1 MSYNVQPL
9 RTQQEIND
17 FLFCLR
23 RNKNANRDVFLFL
36 IGINSGLRMSDI
48 VKLQKKDI
56 ISSKNP
62 RIVEKKTGKTRI
74 LYLSSLQDLIQD
86 YTKDLEPEDYLFPS
100 TKGNHLKVNT
110 VYQMFQK
117 VAKLLGRD
125 DIGTHTLRKTF
136 GYHYYKKTKDVA
148 TLMEIFG
155 HSSEKITKRYIGI
168 NEDEISETLLNFR
181 LGFWLY
187 YPKTWSDSRTI
198 APRWAFIIFIAN
210 KISAADIER
219 TNPDKRI

>member
-1 MSYNVQPL
+1 MKSGIRFVKGARFSMPYNVQPL
-9 RTQQEIND
+9 RSQQEIND

-23 RNKNANRDVFLFL
+23 RNKNAERDVFLFL

-48 VKLQKKDI
+48 VKLKKQDL

-74 LYLSSLQDLIQD
+74 LYLSSLQDLIQE
-86 YTKDLEPEDYLFPS
+86 YTKDLAADDYLFPS
-100 TKGNHLKVNT
+100 TKGGHVEVNT

-181 LGFWLY
+181 LGF
-187 YPKTWSDSRTI
+187 
-198 APRWAFIIFIAN
+198 
-210 KISAADIER
+210 
-219 TNPDKRI
+219 

>member
-1 MSYNVQPL
+1 MRGETSSMSYNVQPL

-23 RNKNANRDVFLFL
+23 RNKNAKRDVFLFL

-48 VKLQKKDI
+48 VKLKKKDV

-62 RIVEKKTGKTRI
+62 RIVEQKTGKTRI
-74 LYLSSLQDLIQD
+74 LYLSSLQELIQD

-100 TKGNHLKVNT
+100 TKGGHVEVNT

-136 GYHYYKKTKDVA
+136 GYHYYKKTKDVD

-181 LGFWLY
+181 LGF
-187 YPKTWSDSRTI
+187 
-198 APRWAFIIFIAN
+198 
-210 KISAADIER
+210 
-219 TNPDKRI
+219 

>member
-1 MSYNVQPL
+1 MKSCIRFVRGETISMSYNVQPL

-23 RNKNANRDVFLFL
+23 RNKNAERDVFLFL

-48 VKLQKKDI
+48 VKLKKKDV

-62 RIVEKKTGKTRI
+62 RIVEQKTGKTRI
-74 LYLSSLQDLIQD
+74 LYLSSLQELIQD

-100 TKGNHLKVNT
+100 TKGGHLEVNT

-117 VAKLLGRD
+117 VAALLDRD

-181 LGFWLY
+181 LGF
-187 YPKTWSDSRTI
+187 
-198 APRWAFIIFIAN
+198 
-210 KISAADIER
+210 
-219 TNPDKRI
+219 

>member
-1 MSYNVQPL
+1 MKSCIVFLRGEPFSMTYNVQPL

-86 YTKDLEPEDYLFPS
+86 YTKDLAPEYYLFPS
-100 TKGNHLKVNT
+100 TKGGHIEVNT

-181 LGFWLY
+181 LGF
-187 YPKTWSDSRTI
+187 
-198 APRWAFIIFIAN
+198 
-210 KISAADIER
+210 
-219 TNPDKRI
+219 

>member
-1 MSYNVQPL
+1 MKSCIRFVRGESISMTYNVQPL

-23 RNKNANRDVFLFL
+23 RNKNAERDVFLFL

-48 VKLQKKDI
+48 VKLKKKDV

-62 RIVEKKTGKTRI
+62 RIVEQKTGKTRI
-74 LYLSSLQDLIQD
+74 LYLSSLQELIQD
-86 YTKDLEPEDYLFPS
+86 YTKDLKPEDYLFPS
-100 TKGNHLKVNT
+100 TKGGHLEVNT

-117 VAKLLGRD
+117 VAALLDRD

-181 LGFWLY
+181 LGF
-187 YPKTWSDSRTI
+187 
-198 APRWAFIIFIAN
+198 
-210 KISAADIER
+210 
-219 TNPDKRI
+219 

>member
-1 MSYNVQPL
+1 M
-9 RTQQEIND
+9 
-17 FLFCLR
+17 F
-23 RNKNANRDVFLFL
+23 FLFL

-48 VKLQKKDI
+48 VKLKKKDV

-62 RIVEKKTGKTRI
+62 RIVEQKTGKTRI
-74 LYLSSLQDLIQD
+74 FIFKQFAGSDPRVYPGLRSGGLFISSS
-86 YTKDLEPEDYLFPS
+86 KGAHLE
-100 TKGNHLKVNT
+100 VNT

-117 VAKLLGRD
+117 VAMLLDRD

-136 GYHYYKKTKDVA
+136 GYHYYKTKDVA

-181 LGFWLY
+181 LGF
-187 YPKTWSDSRTI
+187 
-198 APRWAFIIFIAN
+198 
-210 KISAADIER
+210 
-219 TNPDKRI
+219 

>member
-1 MSYNVQPL
+1 MKSCIVFLRGEPFSMTYNVQPL

-17 FLFCLR
+17 FLFCFR
-23 RNKNANRDVFLFL
+23 RNKNAERDVFLFL

-48 VKLQKKDI
+48 VKLKKKDV

-62 RIVEKKTGKTRI
+62 RIVEQKTGKTRI
-74 LYLSSLQDLIQD
+74 LHLSSLQDLIQD

-168 NEDEISETLLNFR
+168 NEDEISETLLTFR
-181 LGFWLY
+181 LGF
-187 YPKTWSDSRTI
+187 
-198 APRWAFIIFIAN
+198 
-210 KISAADIER
+210 
-219 TNPDKRI
+219 

>member
-1 MSYNVQPL
+1 MKSCIFFVRGETISMSYNVQPL

-23 RNKNANRDVFLFL
+23 RNKNAERDVFLFL

-48 VKLQKKDI
+48 VKLKKKDV

-62 RIVEKKTGKTRI
+62 RIVEQKTGKTRI
-74 LYLSSLQDLIQD
+74 LYLSSLQELIQD
-86 YTKDLEPEDYLFPS
+86 YTKDLKPEDYLFPS
-100 TKGNHLKVNT
+100 TKGGHLEVNT

-117 VAKLLGRD
+117 VAALLDRD

-181 LGFWLY
+181 LGF
-187 YPKTWSDSRTI
+187 
-198 APRWAFIIFIAN
+198 
-210 KISAADIER
+210 
-219 TNPDKRI
+219 

>member
-1 MSYNVQPL
+1 MKSCIRFVRGETISMSYNVQPL

-23 RNKNANRDVFLFL
+23 RNKNAERDVFLFL

-48 VKLQKKDI
+48 VKLKKIDVI
-56 ISSKNP
+56 YSKNP
-62 RIVEKKTGKTRI
+62 RIVEQKTGKTRI
-74 LYLSSLQDLIQD
+74 LYLSSLQELIQD

-100 TKGNHLKVNT
+100 TKGGHLEVNT

-117 VAKLLGRD
+117 VATLLDRD

-181 LGFWLY
+181 LGF
-187 YPKTWSDSRTI
+187 
-198 APRWAFIIFIAN
+198 
-210 KISAADIER
+210 
-219 TNPDKRI
+219 

>member
-1 MSYNVQPL
+1 MKSCIRFVRGETISMSYNVQPL

-23 RNKNANRDVFLFL
+23 RNKNAERDVFLFL

-48 VKLQKKDI
+48 VKLKKKDV

-62 RIVEKKTGKTRI
+62 RIVEQKTGKTRI
-74 LYLSSLQDLIQD
+74 LYLSSLQELIQD

-100 TKGNHLKVNT
+100 TKGGHLEVNT

-117 VAKLLGRD
+117 VAAILDRD

-181 LGFWLY
+181 LGF
-187 YPKTWSDSRTI
+187 
-198 APRWAFIIFIAN
+198 
-210 KISAADIER
+210 
-219 TNPDKRI
+219 

>member
-1 MSYNVQPL
+1 MKSCICFRIGESISMTYNVQPL

-23 RNKNANRDVFLFL
+23 RNKNAERDVFLFL

-48 VKLQKKDI
+48 VKLKKKDV

-62 RIVEKKTGKTRI
+62 RIVEQKTGKTRI
-74 LYLSSLQDLIQD
+74 LYLSSLQELIQD

-100 TKGNHLKVNT
+100 TKGGHVEVNT

-155 HSSEKITKRYIGI
+155 HSSEKITKLYIGI

-181 LGFWLY
+181 LGF
-187 YPKTWSDSRTI
+187 
-198 APRWAFIIFIAN
+198 
-210 KISAADIER
+210 
-219 TNPDKRI
+219 

>member
-1 MSYNVQPL
+1 MKGEVISMTYNVQPL

-23 RNKNANRDVFLFL
+23 RNKNAERDVFLFL

-48 VKLQKKDI
+48 VKLKKKDI

-62 RIVEKKTGKTRI
+62 RIVEQKTGKTRI

-86 YTKDLEPEDYLFPS
+86 YTKDLDPEDYLFAS
-100 TKGNHLKVNT
+100 TTGGHLKVNT

-117 VAKLLGRD
+117 VAPLLDRD

-181 LGFWLY
+181 LGF
-187 YPKTWSDSRTI
+187 
-198 APRWAFIIFIAN
+198 
-210 KISAADIER
+210 
-219 TNPDKRI
+219 

>member
-1 MSYNVQPL
+1 MKSCMCFVRGESISMSYNVQPL

-23 RNKNANRDVFLFL
+23 RNKNAERDVFLFL

-48 VKLQKKDI
+48 VKLKKKDI

-74 LYLSSLQDLIQD
+74 LYLSSLQDLIQE
-86 YTKDLEPEDYLFPS
+86 YTEQFDQEDYLFPS
-100 TKGNHLKVNT
+100 AKGGHLEVNT

-117 VAKLLGRD
+117 VARLLGRN

-181 LGFWLY
+181 LGF
-187 YPKTWSDSRTI
+187 
-198 APRWAFIIFIAN
+198 
-210 KISAADIER
+210 
-219 TNPDKRI
+219 

>member
-1 MSYNVQPL
+1 MESGITFVRGEGFSMPYNVQPL
-9 RTQQEIND
+9 RTQHEIND
-17 FLFCLR
+17 FLFGLR
-23 RNKNANRDVFLFL
+23 RNKNAKRDVFLFL

-48 VKLQKKDI
+48 VKLKKKDI
-56 ISSKNP
+56 LSAKNP
-62 RIVEKKTGKTRI
+62 RIVEQKTGKTRI
-74 LYLSSLQDLIQD
+74 LYLSSLQDLIQE
-86 YTKDLEPEDYLFPS
+86 YTKDLEADDYLFPS
-100 TKGNHLKVNT
+100 TKGGHLEVNT

-155 HSSEKITKRYIGI
+155 HSSETITKRYIGI

-181 LGFWLY
+181 LGF
-187 YPKTWSDSRTI
+187 
-198 APRWAFIIFIAN
+198 
-210 KISAADIER
+210 
-219 TNPDKRI
+219 

>member
-1 MSYNVQPL
+1 
-9 RTQQEIND
+9 
-17 FLFCLR
+17 
-23 RNKNANRDVFLFL
+23 
-36 IGINSGLRMSDI
+36 MSDI
-48 VKLQKKDI
+48 VKLTKKDL

-100 TKGNHLKVNT
+100 TKGGHLEVNT

-117 VAKLLGRD
+117 VAALLGRD

-155 HSSEKITKRYIGI
+155 HSSERITNRYIGI

-181 LGFWLY
+181 LGF
-187 YPKTWSDSRTI
+187 
-198 APRWAFIIFIAN
+198 
-210 KISAADIER
+210 
-219 TNPDKRI
+219 

>member
-1 MSYNVQPL
+1 MKSCIVFLRGEPFSMTYNVQPL

-100 TKGNHLKVNT
+100 TKGGHLEVNT

-117 VAKLLGRD
+117 VANLLGRD

-168 NEDEISETLLNFR
+168 NEDEISETLLTFR
-181 LGFWLY
+181 LGF
-187 YPKTWSDSRTI
+187 
-198 APRWAFIIFIAN
+198 
-210 KISAADIER
+210 
-219 TNPDKRI
+219 

>member
-1 MSYNVQPL
+1 MKSCIVFLRGEPFSMTYNVQPL

-23 RNKNANRDVFLFL
+23 RNKNAERAVFLFL

-48 VKLQKKDI
+48 VKLKKKDV

-62 RIVEKKTGKTRI
+62 RIVEQKTGKTRI
-74 LYLSSLQDLIQD
+74 LHLSSLQDLIQD

-168 NEDEISETLLNFR
+168 NEDEISETLLTFR
-181 LGFWLY
+181 LGF
-187 YPKTWSDSRTI
+187 
-198 APRWAFIIFIAN
+198 
-210 KISAADIER
+210 
-219 TNPDKRI
+219 

>member
-1 MSYNVQPL
+1 MKSCICFVRGETISMSYNVQPL

-23 RNKNANRDVFLFL
+23 RNKNAERDVFLFL

-48 VKLQKKDI
+48 VKLKKKDV

-62 RIVEKKTGKTRI
+62 RIVEQKTGKTRI
-74 LYLSSLQDLIQD
+74 LYLSSLQELIQD
-86 YTKDLEPEDYLFPS
+86 YTKDLDTEDYLFPS
-100 TKGNHLKVNT
+100 NKGDHLKVNT

-117 VAKLLGRD
+117 VAALLDRD

-181 LGFWLY
+181 LGF
-187 YPKTWSDSRTI
+187 
-198 APRWAFIIFIAN
+198 
-210 KISAADIER
+210 
-219 TNPDKRI
+219 

>member
-1 MSYNVQPL
+1 MKSCIVFLRGEPFSMTYNVQPL

-23 RNKNANRDVFLFL
+23 RNKNAERDVFLFL

-48 VKLQKKDI
+48 VKLKKKDV

-62 RIVEKKTGKTRI
+62 RIVEQKTGKTRI
-74 LYLSSLQDLIQD
+74 LYLSSLQELIQD
-86 YTKDLEPEDYLFPS
+86 YTKDLKPEDYLFPS
-100 TKGNHLKVNT
+100 TKGGHLEVNT

-117 VAKLLGRD
+117 VAALLDRD

-181 LGFWLY
+181 LGF
-187 YPKTWSDSRTI
+187 
-198 APRWAFIIFIAN
+198 
-210 KISAADIER
+210 
-219 TNPDKRI
+219 

>member
-1 MSYNVQPL
+1 MKSCIRFVRGETISMSYNVQPL

-23 RNKNANRDVFLFL
+23 RNKNAERDVFLFL

-48 VKLQKKDI
+48 VKLKKKDV

-62 RIVEKKTGKTRI
+62 RIVEQKTGKTRI
-74 LYLSSLQDLIQD
+74 LYLSSLQELIQD
-86 YTKDLEPEDYLFPS
+86 YTKDLKPEDHLFPS
-100 TKGNHLKVNT
+100 TKGGHLEVNT

-117 VAKLLGRD
+117 VAALLDRD

-181 LGFWLY
+181 LGF
-187 YPKTWSDSRTI
+187 
-198 APRWAFIIFIAN
+198 
-210 KISAADIER
+210 
-219 TNPDKRI
+219 

>member
-1 MSYNVQPL
+1 MKSCICFVRGETISMSYNVQPL

-23 RNKNANRDVFLFL
+23 RNENAERDVFLFL

-48 VKLQKKDI
+48 VKLKKKDV

-62 RIVEKKTGKTRI
+62 RIVEQKTGKTRI
-74 LYLSSLQDLIQD
+74 LYLSSLQELIQD
-86 YTKDLEPEDYLFPS
+86 YTKDLKPEDYLFPS
-100 TKGNHLKVNT
+100 TKGGHLEVNT

-117 VAKLLGRD
+117 VAALLDRD

-181 LGFWLY
+181 LGF
-187 YPKTWSDSRTI
+187 
-198 APRWAFIIFIAN
+198 
-210 KISAADIER
+210 
-219 TNPDKRI
+219 

>member
-1 MSYNVQPL
+1 MKSCIVFLRGEPFSMTYNVQPL

-100 TKGNHLKVNT
+100 TKGGHLEVNT

-168 NEDEISETLLNFR
+168 NEDEISETLLTFR
-181 LGFWLY
+181 LGF
-187 YPKTWSDSRTI
+187 
-198 APRWAFIIFIAN
+198 
-210 KISAADIER
+210 
-219 TNPDKRI
+219 

>member
-1 MSYNVQPL
+1 MKSCIVFLRGEPFSITYNVQPL

-100 TKGNHLKVNT
+100 TKGGHLEVNT

-181 LGFWLY
+181 LGF
-187 YPKTWSDSRTI
+187 
-198 APRWAFIIFIAN
+198 
-210 KISAADIER
+210 
-219 TNPDKRI
+219 

>member
-1 MSYNVQPL
+1 MKSCIRFVRGEHISMSYNVQPL

-23 RNKNANRDVFLFL
+23 RNKNAERDVFLFL

-48 VKLQKKDI
+48 VELKKKDV

-62 RIVEKKTGKTRI
+62 RIVEQKTGKTRI
-74 LYLSSLQDLIQD
+74 LYLSSLQELIQD
-86 YTKDLEPEDYLFPS
+86 YTKDLKPEDYLFPS
-100 TKGNHLKVNT
+100 TKGGHLEVNT

-117 VAKLLGRD
+117 VAALLDRD

-168 NEDEISETLLNFR
+168 NEDEISETLLNFH
-181 LGFWLY
+181 LGF
-187 YPKTWSDSRTI
+187 
-198 APRWAFIIFIAN
+198 
-210 KISAADIER
+210 
-219 TNPDKRI
+219 

>member
-1 MSYNVQPL
+1 MKSCICFVRGETISMSYNVQPL

-23 RNKNANRDVFLFL
+23 RNKNAERDVFLFL

-48 VKLQKKDI
+48 VKLKKKDV

-62 RIVEKKTGKTRI
+62 RIVEQKTGKTRI
-74 LYLSSLQDLIQD
+74 LYLSSLQELIQD

-100 TKGNHLKVNT
+100 TKGGHLEVNT

-117 VAKLLGRD
+117 VADLLGRD

-136 GYHYYKKTKDVA
+136 GYHYYKKTKDIA

-181 LGFWLY
+181 LGF
-187 YPKTWSDSRTI
+187 
-198 APRWAFIIFIAN
+198 
-210 KISAADIER
+210 
-219 TNPDKRI
+219 

>member
-100 TKGNHLKVNT
+100 TKGGHLEVNT

>member
-1 MSYNVQPL
+1 MKSCIVFLRGEPFSMTYNVQPL

-100 TKGNHLKVNT
+100 TKGGHLEVNT

-181 LGFWLY
+181 LGF
-187 YPKTWSDSRTI
+187 
-198 APRWAFIIFIAN
+198 
-210 KISAADIER
+210 
-219 TNPDKRI
+219 